1 MTTSNPYFQGHVIIW
16 S

>member
-1 MTTSNPYFQGHVIIW
+1 MTTSNPYFQGHAIIW